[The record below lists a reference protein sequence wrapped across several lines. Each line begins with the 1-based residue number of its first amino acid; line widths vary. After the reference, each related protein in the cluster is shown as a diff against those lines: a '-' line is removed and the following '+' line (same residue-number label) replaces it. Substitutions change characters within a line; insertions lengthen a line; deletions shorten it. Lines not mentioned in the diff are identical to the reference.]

1 MEKSSPP
8 SSPRVAPI
16 LLSDCME
23 ELLKFILSSWT
34 NETLEI
40 NLGFSKDYCFDLLK
54 DDPGDNNHDTY
65 DLVDTSGG
73 VPLYPL
79 YKHLASALLRCITA
93 GAFLRTSNTMST
105 IQEDEYLKQKVDEW
119 DELFVDEGSKLVNM
133 LKAVDFE
140 LHVQEPF
147 FSQLKVGLKTI
158 EGRCAVGDYN
168 RIVPG
173 SLLLINKCLLL
184 DVQFVKW
191 YASFSEMIEAEN
203 LTKVLPGVKTIEE
216 GVKVYRKFYTE
227 EKEKAHGVVA
237 ICVSIVAAQPYIS
250 MARIVSGLSCK
261 GVGSLLGLVQTAGTV
276 PDALPPPIS
285 SLLSSSIVP
294 YQLNVKGSTLTDGAR
309 ALAKH
314 VNRSSDGWWGSFG
327 GNDYNKNRLA
337 LKVISHLITH
347 CCWLNIHT
355 IQPYGHVF
363 EIRVAKGYGARWYK
377 DGSKF
382 IGFLEPYMED
392 GHSKGWKH

>member
-184 DVQFVKW
+184 DVQ
-191 YASFSEMIEAEN
+191 
-203 LTKVLPGVKTIEE
+203 
-216 GVKVYRKFYTE
+216 
-227 EKEKAHGVVA
+227 
-237 ICVSIVAAQPYIS
+237 
-250 MARIVSGLSCK
+250 GLSCK

-377 DGSKF
+377 DGSKIRSLTDGQRSCPPNADQSLPLLQIRSPYF
-382 IGFLEPYMED
+382 ILIVVPLL
-392 GHSKGWKH
+392 HTVS